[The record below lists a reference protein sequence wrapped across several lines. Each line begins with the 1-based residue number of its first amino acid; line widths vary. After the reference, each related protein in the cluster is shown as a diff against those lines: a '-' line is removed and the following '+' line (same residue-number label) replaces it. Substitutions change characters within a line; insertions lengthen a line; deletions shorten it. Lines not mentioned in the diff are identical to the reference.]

1 MGNITRNTTRI
12 EFRGMRYR
20 SIAISVCALALSA
33 LLIRQGLILLEAERV
48 VDQFDK
54 HTEATAHS
62 EPEASRL
69 HADEELLAELAA
81 FRDMDGVATRMLDL
95 RATLLGNSGDD
106 DRFSGGLVDLL
117 DRVPTSGKAWME
129 LAKLRWRQGAPLER
143 TLEALEMSKV
153 TAPHEARIIESRV
166 LFSSVI
172 WEFLPPEGKRAV
184 ISQLIELNGR
194 IDERI
199 RRRLV
204 VVLGTKPEA
213 TREAIINDLRMRG
226 AAGSAWIRAI
236 GLGL

>member
-1 MGNITRNTTRI
+1 
-12 EFRGMRYR
+12 MRFR

-33 LLIRQGLILLEAERV
+33 ILIRQGLFLLEAERV
-48 VDQFDK
+48 VDRFGEQM
-54 HTEATAHS
+54 EAKAPS
-62 EPEASRL
+62 EPESSHRR
-69 HADEELLAELAA
+69 ADEDLLAELAA
-81 FRDMDGVATRMLDL
+81 FRDMDGVATRLLDL

-106 DRFSGGLVDLL
+106 DRFSSGLVDLL

-129 LAKLRWRQGAPLER
+129 LAKFRWRQGAPLER

-172 WEFLPPEGKRAV
+172 WEFLPPEGKRSV

-194 IDERI
+194 MDERI

-213 TREAIINDLRMRG
+213 TRETIVHDLRMRG
-226 AAGSAWIRAI
+226 AEGSAWVRAI